1 MEFTFTPLR
10 IVVLVLLLA
19 GFWLAG
25 GFELP
30 ELAMRQ
36 TNRIW
41 ICSVIAFI
49 TGAVMVSIVD
59 HWVGNLDRSNLRWLY
74 VVMGVL
80 AMGGSVMYRHV
91 LNERVKIELGPAQAE
106 E

>member
-10 IVVLVLLLA
+10 TVILIVLLA

-30 ELAMRQ
+30 EVAGRQ
-36 TNRIW
+36 ANRIW
-41 ICSVIAFI
+41 LCSVIFFVI
-49 TGAVMVSIVD
+49 GALMVSVVD

-80 AMGGSVMYRHV
+80 AMAGSVMYQHV
-91 LNERVKIELGPAQAE
+91 ADERAKIEIGEPAVAE
-106 E
+106 

>member
-10 IVVLVLLLA
+10 IAILLVLLA

-30 ELAMRQ
+30 DPTMRQ
-36 TNRIW
+36 ANRIW
-41 ICSVIAFI
+41 LCSVIDFI
-49 TGAVMVSIVD
+49 AGAAMVSIVD

-80 AMGGSVMYRHV
+80 AMAGSAMYRHV
-91 LNERVKIELGPAQAE
+91 LNERVKIEFEGSGE
-106 E
+106 